1 MKFYSHR
8 EGPTDCEASF
18 VAREGSFVAHEGSF
32 ICSSKVN
39 CNLQMVEIKKSKVN
53 CNLQT
58 VEIGGGSCTASMIA
72 EDWLI
77 TAQHCV
83 DNSGLNFADTNEHG
97 DKVLISNTLHCVII
111 TNVA

>member
-1 MKFYSHR
+1 MIEVLVTEKAPMIVKR
-8 EGPTDCEASF
+8 
-18 VAREGSFVAHEGSF
+18 F
-32 ICSSKVN
+32 ICS
-39 CNLQMVEIKKSKVN
+39 SKVN

-97 DKVLISNTLHCVII
+97 DKVLISIR
-111 TNVA
+111 NVAFKKNPIVFIEYW

>member
-1 MKFYSHR
+1 M
-8 EGPTDCEASF
+8 
-18 VAREGSFVAHEGSF
+18 
-32 ICSSKVN
+32 
-39 CNLQMVEIKKSKVN
+39 
-53 CNLQT
+53 

-97 DKVLISNTLHCVII
+97 DKVRESVTHSFLLFYCIDSSN
-111 TNVA
+111 

>member
-1 MKFYSHR
+1 
-8 EGPTDCEASF
+8 
-18 VAREGSFVAHEGSF
+18 
-32 ICSSKVN
+32 
-39 CNLQMVEIKKSKVN
+39 MVEIKKSKVN

-97 DKVLISNTLHCVII
+97 DKVLISIR
-111 TNVA
+111 NVALKKNPIVHIEY